1 MGNHP
6 SVDRGQQ
13 WLSQLLQL
21 ASLEATVGAEIKE
34 SLREHS
40 CWLEINDSELAD
52 EQVDAL
58 IGDRGRM
65 IDAIQYLANATLNLG
80 VPEADQGA
88 YTVDLAGYREER
100 HQALEAL
107 AEQAIEQIQAT
118 GRECEIPGL
127 SSAERRQ
134 LHHWIEQGGVE
145 ADGQAFSTF
154 SRGQEPDRRLVV
166 CLKGNEEV
174 EA

>member
-6 SVDRGQQ
+6 SVDRAQQ
-13 WLSQLLQL
+13 WLTQVLQL
-21 ASLEATVGAEIKE
+21 AGLATPVAAAIKE

-40 CWLEINDSELAD
+40 CWLEIDDTQLEAA
-52 EQVDAL
+52 QVEAL
-58 IGDRGRM
+58 IGDRGRV

-80 VPEADQGA
+80 VPEAEQGA

-100 HQALEAL
+100 HQALETL
-107 AEQAIEQIQAT
+107 AEEAIARLESS

-127 SSAERRQ
+127 SAAERRQ
-134 LHHWIEQGGVE
+134 LHHWIEQ
-145 ADGQAFSTF
+145 DDKFSTF

-166 CLKGNEEV
+166 CFKDAVPE
-174 EA
+174 